1 MKKVLSLLLFMSVR
15 QIQVCSVALKLK
27 FIFEIFP
34 EKADLTHS
42 TLQVKK
48 KKKLSH
54 REEVILNKFLKDAL
68 I

>member
-15 QIQVCSVALKLK
+15 QTRVCAVALKLK

-42 TLQVKK
+42 TLQVEKK
-48 KKKLSH
+48 KTESQRRSH
-54 REEVILNKFLKDAL
+54 FK
-68 I
+68 

>member
-15 QIQVCSVALKLK
+15 QIRVCAVALKLK

-34 EKADLTHS
+34 EKAALTHS

-48 KKKLSH
+48 KKKKLSH
-54 REEVILNKFLKDAL
+54 RE
-68 I
+68 